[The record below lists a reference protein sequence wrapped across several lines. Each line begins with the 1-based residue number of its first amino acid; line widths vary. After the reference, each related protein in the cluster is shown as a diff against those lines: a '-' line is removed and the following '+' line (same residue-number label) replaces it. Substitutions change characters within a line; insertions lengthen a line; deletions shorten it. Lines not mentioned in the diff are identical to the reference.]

1 MKALTSL
8 YSMIHKKKKKRK
20 KEKKRKK
27 QRPTGIIKANRK
39 ILTRILKSLK
49 FFTYSFL
56 SIIQI
61 RADINV
67 LFQKKGKEERERKKE
82 KRD

>member
-1 MKALTSL
+1 
-8 YSMIHKKKKKRK
+8 MII
-20 KEKKRKK
+20 E
-27 QRPTGIIKANRK
+27 ANRK

-82 KRD
+82 KRE